1 MDHHK
6 HAGAFVAAAF
16 TIIFGA
22 GNFAWAQGLGKSID
36 KVRIGTPSPASIA
49 VLQIK
54 IAELK
59 GFFRDEGIQ
68 AEIIQMRVPVSM
80 VALVTKDIDY
90 ATPTGNS
97 WSVRS
102 RVCR

>member
-6 HAGAFVAAAF
+6 HATACVAVF
-16 TIIFGA
+16 TILFGA
-22 GNFAWAQGLGKSID
+22 GNFAWAQGLGKGIE

-90 ATPTGNS
+90 ATPTGTLLVS
-97 WSVRS
+97 AVKS
-102 RVCR
+102 